1 MNLVIS
7 DFNSYVKYS
16 LFAVSV
22 VVCVSLFLKLRESI
36 GERLPEERMQFR
48 INPKIG
54 SFSGRKVANIQHPFR
69 GTDQSSS
76 TVSHRFLGKIVHPGP
91 RGFML
96 IRSRVKVCG

>member
-7 DFNSYVKYS
+7 DFNSCARYS

-36 GERLPEERMQFR
+36 GEGLSAERIRYR

-54 SFSGRKVANIQHPFR
+54 SFSGKKVADIRHPFR

-91 RGFML
+91 RGAML